1 MVKNVV
7 GSSINGYHFEKAIG
21 AGGFAT
27 IYLATHEASHQL
39 VAIKVIQNCDN
50 PSARHIQQI
59 ENEAAILSNLDHP
72 HIMPVY
78 DYWRDDDGA
87 YLVMR
92 WIRGGSLRQW
102 LKKVLPMAQIVKII
116 KQVASALDY
125 AHSCGIVHRDIKPD
139 NILFDEAGDVILADF
154 GIAHDLNTKR
164 LQPKDDV
171 LVGSPT
177 YIPPEQLKQQFIP
190 EGDIYSLGIML
201 YEMLTHEL
209 PFQGDTT
216 RDILLKQ
223 LFTDLPLLPEHF
235 NFPMELNDIL
245 QIATAKSP
253 VVRYE
258 SAEAMAGHFAAVINV
273 YHDNAS
279 QRSAVVH
286 DRSADMQTRVFED
299 ALQI

>member
-1 MVKNVV
+1 MIKNVV
-7 GSSINGYHFEKAIG
+7 GSSINGYKFEKAIG

-50 PSARHIQQI
+50 PTARHIQQI
-59 ENEAAILSNLDHP
+59 ENEAEILGKLNHP
-72 HIMPVY
+72 NIMPVY
-78 DYWRDDDGA
+78 DYWRDEDGA

-92 WIRGGSLRQW
+92 WIRGGSLRQL
-102 LKKVLPMAQIVKII
+102 LKHKVLSMGQTVRIL
-116 KQVASALDY
+116 KQVGSALDY
-125 AHSCGIVHRDIKPD
+125 AHSQGIVHRDIKPD
-139 NILFDEAGDVILADF
+139 NILFNEAGDVVLADF

-164 LQPKDDV
+164 LRQKDDV

-177 YIPPEQLKQQFIP
+177 YIPPEQLKQQFLP

-235 NFPMELNDIL
+235 NFPMEMNDIL

-253 VVRYE
+253 MVRYE
-258 SAEAMAGHFAAVINV
+258 SAVAMAGHFAAVVNV
-273 YHDNAS
+273 YHDNAA
-279 QRSAVVH
+279 QRSAVVYE
-286 DRSADMQTRVFED
+286 RSIDMQTRVFED
-299 ALQI
+299 VV